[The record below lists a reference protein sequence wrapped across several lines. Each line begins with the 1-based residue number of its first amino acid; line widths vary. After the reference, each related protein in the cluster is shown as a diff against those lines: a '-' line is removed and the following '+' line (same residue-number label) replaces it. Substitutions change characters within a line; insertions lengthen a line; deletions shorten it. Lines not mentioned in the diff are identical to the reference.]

1 MISLIIVEKDFCGIF
16 YGKRFKIHKEVKDGM
31 PDNKEKYAKLQE
43 VIEKRKGE
51 RGAVMPCLQEAMN
64 IFGYVPQ
71 DVQEMIAD
79 GLGVTLSEVYGVS
92 TFYSHI
98 FQHKAKVRYFV
109 LNKETKEWRDWQT
122 VIIERHT
129 PEKLTPKESNIIE
142 ELKV

>member
-1 MISLIIVEKDFCGIF
+1 MTDKDILHLDEILCPAQGVKYHRVEYHD
-16 YGKRFKIHKEVKDGM
+16 
-31 PDNKEKYAKLQE
+31 
-43 VIEKRKGE
+43 
-51 RGAVMPCLQEAMN
+51 
-64 IFGYVPQ
+64 GYVTIEQNRTRRRVP
-71 DVQEMIAD
+71 D
-79 GLGVTLSEVYGVS
+79 GYHFDDNGQYIYVS
-92 TFYSHI
+92 TFYSGI